1 MSHLKSE
8 KQTGLTRRRF
18 MSESGKALAVGA
30 LGTGTIGSLLA
41 ACGGSSPASTSG
53 PTTVTYTFIEF
64 TTLKDAP
71 LVSAAMSNTDK
82 LKKLNIKVNL
92 NPIDSA
98 SYDQKLQL
106 GYAAGQTYDMVFTA
120 PWTDN
125 YSQNAL
131 KGNFLALDD
140 LLPQYAPDLYHSMP
154 TAFWDAVRVNGKIY
168 GVPNQNYF
176 AYVFGLFL
184 DKTYADKYA
193 STIPATITSYADIE
207 PFLAAVK
214 KNEPTVTPVY
224 MTDTGVAG
232 GLLFS
237 AIDHGIDAFAASSG
251 LAGIYYTDKNLK
263 VFNVFESPEFKD
275 AVNLRWRWKQL
286 GYFKTDPVPNAI
298 SIAQVQAH
306 QYAML
311 IGQQAK
317 PNDIPTIEQHFG
329 ISMTVKQ
336 IGTPFLTTGG
346 LVQNMNAIARTSSHP
361 NQVLQFMN
369 VLNTDVE
376 LFNLLC
382 HGIEGKHYV
391 FVDKS
396 KGLIGFPTG
405 ITATTDPYNPGSDWM
420 FGNEQN
426 GYYTDPNS
434 VGVFANIQQANN
446 TAVRSTAFGFT
457 FDPTNVTTQIAQL
470 NALIGPI
477 PTGAIPTALQYG
489 KLDPAKLP
497 SYLSQLKQA
506 GADDV
511 VAEAQKQLDAWAA
524 KQK

>member
-1 MSHLKSE
+1 MSHLNAE
-8 KQTGLTRRRF
+8 RQAGLTRRRF
-18 MSESGKALAVGA
+18 ISDSSKALAVGA
-30 LGTGTIGSLLA
+30 LGTGSIGSLLA
-41 ACGGSSPASTSG
+41 ACGGSSATPSSG
-53 PTTVTYTFIEF
+53 PTTVTYTFIAF
-64 TTLKDAP
+64 SKLTDAP
-71 LVSAAMSNTDK
+71 AVSTAMSNTDK
-82 LKKLNIKVNL
+82 LKKLNIKVSL

-120 PWTDN
+120 PWANN
-125 YSQNAL
+125 YTQNAL

-140 LLPQYAPDLYHSMP
+140 LLPQYAPELYRSMP
-154 TAFWDAVRVNGKIY
+154 PAFWDAVRVNGKIY

-184 DKTYADKYA
+184 VKKYADKYKD
-193 STIPATITSYADIE
+193 TIPATITSYADIE

-214 KNEPTVTPVY
+214 QNEPNVTPVY

-237 AIDHGIDAFAASSG
+237 AIDHGIDAFAGTTG

-263 VFNVFESPEFKD
+263 VFNVFESPEYQQ
-275 AVNLRWRWKQL
+275 AVELRWRWKQL
-286 GYFKTDPVPNAI
+286 GYFRKDPVPAAV
-298 SIAQVQAH
+298 SVAQVQAGE
-306 QYAML
+306 YAML

-317 PNDIPTIEQHFG
+317 PNDIPTIQQHFG
-329 ISMTVKQ
+329 IPMTVKQ
-336 IGTPFLTTGG
+336 IGTPFLTTNG
-346 LVQNMNAIARTSSHP
+346 LLQNMNSIVRTSQHP
-361 NQVLQFMN
+361 NQVMQFMN
-369 VLNTDVE
+369 VLNNDAE

-391 FVDKS
+391 FVNKAE
-396 KGLIGFPTG
+396 KLITFPTG
-405 ITATTDPYNPGSDWM
+405 LTATTDPYNPGSDWM

-446 TAVRSTAFGFT
+446 TATRSTAFGFT
-457 FDPTNVTTQIAQL
+457 FDPTNVKTEIAQL

-477 PTGAIPTALQYG
+477 PTGAMPTALQYG
-489 KLDPAKLP
+489 KLDPQKLP

-506 GADDV
+506 GADTV
-511 VAEAQKQLDAWAA
+511 VAQAQKQLDAWAS
-524 KQK
+524 KHK